1 MFLVVILLGQLEVN
15 DNGTPYIDSADDLII
30 AGIGASAGGL
40 EALEQFFRS
49 VSGDTDVAYVVVQHL
64 SPEQP
69 SMMDHLLK
77 RYTALPVQ
85 QATHELR
92 VLPGNVY
99 LIPPGKD
106 MIIADGKLLIADRS
120 AQNGLSLPIDQFF
133 RSLAQDRGRN
143 SIGVILSGTGSDGSR
158 GICEIHAAGGLV
170 LVQDSTTA
178 KFDGMPIAA
187 IETDVVDDILLAEEM
202 DHRIGKFVE
211 RTASDAEV
219 TLENVTSASSEANIK
234 TIFRLLRN
242 KYGIDFS
249 PYKSGTVTRR
259 IERRLMLNQ
268 VYDLATYAESLST
281 DAAELDKL
289 YRDLL
294 IGVTRFFRDPEGF
307 DLIHQNVIKPMI
319 ENADPRNE
327 LRFWIAGT
335 GTGQE
340 AYSLAMQ
347 ISEELESLP
356 HVVPT
361 RIFATDVHN
370 RSLEFAARGIYSED
384 DLRDVSND
392 RIAKFFVKRRDGYQI
407 SPHLRK
413 MIVFAP
419 HNIIRDAPFTS
430 MDFISCR
437 NLLIYLQNEA
447 QKKALSL
454 FHFALKVGGTLWLGP
469 SETPGEL
476 GREFDVEHEH
486 WRIFRKRRD
495 VRILAGDR
503 TAIKTS
509 SATHHANFT
518 SQNTRGV
525 IAHQLETYDRLLEEF
540 MPPSILVTDSRDLL
554 HTFSGASRYLMHKD
568 GRPSSD
574 VVENVHT
581 DLKVPILTALQR
593 SIKDQ
598 APVVHAGISCAALGN
613 EVLKLIVRPFFN
625 RTANRNEFLIIFETQ
640 QSTGI
645 SEPEEFSSINLQGI
659 SREQIQA
666 LESELQ
672 YAKES
677 LQATIEELETTNEE
691 LQASNEELLASNEE
705 LQSTNEELNS
715 VNEELYTVNM
725 EHQRKIAEL
734 TELTDDMEN
743 LLNSTEVDTVFLDR
757 EFRIRKFTP
766 GIAKTFNL
774 IPQDVGRR
782 IDSFTHNVRN
792 LALLDALERVL
803 RSEEAL
809 ELEVDDAKDEWY
821 LLRILPYFSKSVV
834 EGVVMTL
841 INITS
846 LKNAEL
852 RLTELSEIVQQ
863 SSDAIIRIDLDG
875 TIRTW
880 NRGATELLGYPESSI
895 IGKHF
900 SLLMPDSS
908 APSVD
913 LLLSEVAQGNPVN
926 DHRMRWRSREGKT
939 LDISL
944 HVSPIQDVSKTV
956 RGASAIARDISE
968 LKKAELKI
976 REAVRRRDQFLAM
989 LSHELRNP
997 FAAILNANSLL
1008 KEEGI
1013 DKPTTDEARE
1023 VVEHQLQHVSRLLDD
1038 LLDVAR
1044 ITNDKLVLHTE
1055 VIDISKLVLDVID
1068 CIQHQL
1074 EVNDQ
1079 QLELNQSDVPL
1090 FVEGDIG
1097 RLQQAQVNLLINAS
1111 KYSPPGSTIRYSI
1124 SRDGGEVVVSV
1135 GDSGDGIPPE
1145 IADQIFEPFVQAE
1158 QTIDRSQGGMGLGLS
1173 LVRMIVEAHA
1183 GQVSAESLGTGL
1195 GSEFTIRLPLT
1206 SAPPSNPKSHS
1217 FQIPSG
1223 TRLLL
1228 IEDSDGI
1235 RRMLARSLELK
1246 GFNVQSA
1253 SNGVEGLTRFEEF
1266 HPHVAI
1272 VDIGLPDIDGY
1283 ELARRVRNNHVSS
1296 TLLVAVT
1303 GYGQDEDR
1311 RKALDAGFDMHLVK
1325 PIDPTE
1331 LASAIAP
1338 FLLSPDSIPHSS

>member
-1 MFLVVILLGQLEVN
+1 MN
-15 DNGTPYIDSADDLII
+15 DNETTSIDPADDLII

-40 EALEQFFRS
+40 EALEYFFRGA
-49 VSGDTDVAYVVVQHL
+49 SGNSKVAYVVVQHL

-77 RYTALPVQ
+77 RYTPLPVQ

-92 VLPGNVY
+92 VMPGNVY

-120 AQNGLSLPIDQFF
+120 PHNGLSLPIDQFF
-133 RSLAQDRGRN
+133 RSLAQDCGRN
-143 SIGVILSGTGSDGSR
+143 SIGIILSGTGTDGSR

-170 LVQDSTTA
+170 LAQDTDSA
-178 KFDGMPIAA
+178 RFDGMPIAA
-187 IETDVVDDILLAEEM
+187 IQTGVVDEILLAEEM
-202 DHRIGKFVE
+202 DHCIHQFAE
-211 RTASDAEV
+211 RNNGNSDV
-219 TLENVTSASSEANIK
+219 ILDNLDGASSEAYIK
-234 TIFRLLRN
+234 QIFRLLRN

-249 PYKSGTVTRR
+249 HYKSGTITRR

-268 VYDLATYAESLST
+268 VYDLATYAEGLSN
-281 DAAELDKL
+281 DADELGKL

-307 DLIHQNVIKPMI
+307 EFVHRNVLRPLIQ
-319 ENADPRNE
+319 EADPRNE

-340 AYSLAMQ
+340 AFSLAMQ
-347 ISEELESLP
+347 ISEELDNLP
-356 HVVPT
+356 HVIPT
-361 RIFATDVHN
+361 RIFATDVHH
-370 RSLEFAARGIYSED
+370 RSLEIAARGIFTED
-384 DLRDVSND
+384 ELRDVSNE
-392 RIAKFFVKRRDGYQI
+392 RIAKFFVKRRDGYQV

-437 NLLIYLQNEA
+437 NLLIYLQTEA

-454 FHFALKVGGTLWLGP
+454 FHFALKVGGTMWLGP

-476 GREFDVEHEH
+476 GREFDVENEH

-495 VRILAGDR
+495 VRILAGER
-503 TAIKTS
+503 TAIRTAAGSPGSNVPTQS
-509 SATHHANFT
+509 S
-518 SQNTRGV
+518 RG
-525 IAHQLETYDRLLEEF
+525 IGAHQLETYDRLLDEF

-554 HTFSGASRYLMHKD
+554 HTFSGASRYLIRKD
-568 GRPSSD
+568 GRPSTD
-574 VVENVHT
+574 VVENVHP

-598 APVVHAGISCAALGN
+598 SPVVHSGVTFAGPPN
-613 EVLKLIVRPFFN
+613 EEIKLVVKPFFN
-625 RTANRNEFLIIFETQ
+625 RTANRNEFLIIFEARECENVTE
-640 QSTGI
+640 TL
-645 SEPEEFSSINLQGI
+645 PSIDLQGI

-672 YAKES
+672 YAKET

-734 TELTDDMEN
+734 TEMTDDMEN

-782 IDSFTHNVRN
+782 IDSFTHNVKN

-803 RSEEAL
+803 RSEEPL

-821 LLRILPYFSKSVV
+821 LLRILPYFSKGVV
-834 EGVVMTL
+834 EGLVMTL

-846 LKNAEL
+846 LKSAEL

-880 NRGATELLGYPESSI
+880 NRGATELLGYSESST
-895 IGKHF
+895 IGQNF
-900 SLLMPDSS
+900 SLLMPDNSDP
-908 APSVD
+908 AIQ
-913 LLLSEVAQGNPVN
+913 LLLSEVAQGNSVN
-926 DHRMRWRSREGKT
+926 DHRMVWHSRTGKV

-944 HVSPIQDVSKTV
+944 HVSPIRDVSKTV
-956 RGASAIARDISE
+956 HGASAIARDISE

-1008 KEEGI
+1008 KEEGV
-1013 DKPTTDEARE
+1013 DKTTTDEARE

-1055 VIDISKLVLDVID
+1055 VIDINKIVLDVVD

-1074 EVNDQ
+1074 EVNNQ
-1079 QLELNQSDVPL
+1079 ELELNHPNVPL

-1111 KYSPPGSTIRYSI
+1111 KYSPPGSTIRYNI
-1124 SRDGGEVVVSV
+1124 WRDGGEVVITV

-1173 LVRMIVEAHA
+1173 LVRMIIEAHE
-1183 GQVSAESLGTGL
+1183 GKVNAESLGKGL

-1206 SAPPSNPKSHS
+1206 SAPPSSQKSHS
-1217 FQIPSG
+1217 FQITPG

-1246 GFNVQSA
+1246 GFKVESA
-1253 SNGVEGLTRFEEF
+1253 SNGLEGLSRFDAF
-1266 HPHVAI
+1266 LPQVAI

-1283 ELARRVRNNHVSS
+1283 ELARRVRLKNHSKV
-1296 TLLVAVT
+1296 LMVAVT
-1303 GYGQDEDR
+1303 GYGQEEDR

-1338 FLLSPDSIPHSS
+1338 FLLPNDSVPSSS

>member
-1 MFLVVILLGQLEVN
+1 MI
-15 DNGTPYIDSADDLII
+15 DNEKPCIDSADELII

-40 EALEQFFRS
+40 EALEHFFRG
-49 VSGDTDVAYVVVQHL
+49 VTGTSGAAYVVVQHL

-69 SMMDHLLK
+69 SMMDNLLK

-85 QATHELR
+85 QAKHEQP
-92 VLPGNVY
+92 VLPGHVY

-106 MIIADGKLLIADRS
+106 MIIAAGKLLIADRS
-120 AQNGLSLPIDQFF
+120 PQNGLSLPIDQFF
-133 RSLAQDRGRN
+133 RSLAQDQGRN
-143 SIGVILSGTGSDGSR
+143 SIGIILSGTGTDGSR

-170 LVQDSTTA
+170 LVQDTDTA

-187 IETDVVDDILLAEEM
+187 IETGVVDDILPAEEM
-202 DHRIGKFVE
+202 DHHIHKFVE
-211 RTASDAEV
+211 RASGTAEGVLDKV
-219 TLENVTSASSEANIK
+219 DDASSEANIK
-234 TIFRLLRN
+234 QIFRLLRN

-249 PYKSGTVTRR
+249 QYKSGTVTRR

-268 VYDLATYAESLST
+268 VYDLATYAESLTS
-281 DAAELDKL
+281 DVEELDKL

-307 DLIHQNVIKPMI
+307 ELIYRNVITPLI
-319 ENADPRNE
+319 ENASVREE

-347 ISEELESLP
+347 ISEELEKLP
-356 HVVPT
+356 HVVPI
-361 RIFATDVHN
+361 RIFATDVHQ
-370 RSLEFAARGIYSED
+370 RSLEFAARGIYTED
-384 DLRDVSND
+384 DLRDVAKD
-392 RIAKFFVKRRDGYQI
+392 RIAKFFIKRREGYQI

-437 NLLIYLQNEA
+437 NLLIYLQTEA

-469 SETPGEL
+469 SETPGDL
-476 GREFDVEHEH
+476 MREFDTEHEH

-503 TAIKTS
+503 AAIKAGS
-509 SATHHANFT
+509 VTHGANFS

-554 HTFSGASRYLMHKD
+554 HTFSGASRYLIHKD

-574 VVENVHT
+574 VVENVHA

-598 APVVHAGISCAALGN
+598 APVVHSGITCSVVAD
-613 EVLKLIVRPFFN
+613 EEIRLIVKPFFN
-625 RTANRNEFLIIFETQ
+625 RTANRNEFLIIFEACE
-640 QSTGI
+640 SRSS
-645 SEPEEFSSINLQGI
+645 SEPQAAAPIDLQGF

-691 LQASNEELLASNEE
+691 LQSSNEELLASNEE

-782 IDSFTHNVRN
+782 IDSFTHNVKN

-821 LLRILPYFSKSVV
+821 LLRILPYFSKNVV
-834 EGVVMTL
+834 EGLVMTL

-846 LKNAEL
+846 LKTAEL

-880 NRGATELLGYPESSI
+880 NRGATELLGYSESNI
-895 IGKHF
+895 IGKPF
-900 SLLMPDSS
+900 SILIPDNSPPTIQ
-908 APSVD
+908 A
-913 LLLSEVAQGNPVN
+913 LLSDVAQGKPVN
-926 DHRMRWRSREGKT
+926 DHRLVWQSREGKT

-944 HVSPIQDVSKTV
+944 HVSPIRDVSKTV

-1013 DKPTTDEARE
+1013 DKATTDEARE

-1055 VIDISKLVLDVID
+1055 VIDITKLVLDVVD

-1079 QLELNQSDVPL
+1079 QLELLHPDVPL

-1111 KYSPPGSTIRYSI
+1111 KYSPQGSTIRYSI
-1124 SRDGGEVVVSV
+1124 SRVGGEVVIAV

-1173 LVRMIVEAHA
+1173 LVRMIVEAHN
-1183 GQVSAESLGTGL
+1183 GQVAAESLGEGL

-1206 SAPPSNPKSHS
+1206 SAPPTNMKSQS
-1217 FQIPSG
+1217 FPIPSG

-1246 GFNVQSA
+1246 GFIVASA
-1253 SNGVEGLTRFEEF
+1253 SNGLDGLARFEEF
-1266 HPHVAI
+1266 HPQVAI

-1283 ELARRVRNNHVSS
+1283 ELARRVRSGGAQT

-1311 RKALDAGFDMHLVK
+1311 RKALEAGFDMHLVK
-1325 PIDPTE
+1325 PIDPSE

-1338 FLLSPDSIPHSS
+1338 FLLPTDSVRSG